1 MRVDDA
7 DLLTEV
13 LTETPTYSADLK
25 ALVLRMVHQQ
35 EGNIET
41 VAAQTGLHKS
51 TLYSWLAE
59 WNQAQRTIK
68 KKR

>member
-35 EGNIET
+35 GGNIET
-41 VAAQTGLHKS
+41 VANQTGLPKS
-51 TLYSWLAE
+51 TLYNWLAD
-59 WNQAQRTIK
+59 WNQSQRTAK
-68 KKR
+68 KKH

>member
-13 LTETPTYSADLK
+13 LSERPSYSADLK

-35 EGNIET
+35 QGDVES
-41 VAAQTGLHKS
+41 VATQTGLPKS
-51 TLYSWLAE
+51 TLYGWLAE
-59 WNQAQRTIK
+59 WNQAQRTAK

>member
-25 ALVLRMVHQQ
+25 ALVLRIVHQQ
-35 EGNIET
+35 GGNIDSVTE
-41 VAAQTGLHKS
+41 QTGLPKS
-51 TLYSWLAE
+51 TLYNWLAE
-59 WNQAQRTIK
+59 WNQAQRTLK

>member
-25 ALVLRMVHQQ
+25 ALVLRMIHQQ
-35 EGNIET
+35 GGNIDSVTE
-41 VAAQTGLHKS
+41 QTGLPKS
-51 TLYSWLAE
+51 TLYHWLAE
-59 WNQAQRTIK
+59 WNQTQRTLK